1 MTDKAT
7 IPMSAQ
13 LLKHILL
20 WTVFGY
26 CYQSGMSVLIKM
38 AADAQPEHPLI
49 TAFAYGIGFNILV
62 AHLIT
67 KYDTKWPLVA
77 SVFIGVVGLV
87 AVPIVIGGT
96 ASLLTFS
103 LLAGFLF
110 SLILSCFIVGLL
122 KVKLNKN

>member
-1 MTDKAT
+1 
-7 IPMSAQ
+7 
-13 LLKHILL
+13 
-20 WTVFGY
+20 
-26 CYQSGMSVLIKM
+26 
-38 AADAQPEHPLI
+38 
-49 TAFAYGIGFNILV
+49 V

-87 AVPIVIGGT
+87 AVPIIIGGT
-96 ASLLTFS
+96 DSLLTFS